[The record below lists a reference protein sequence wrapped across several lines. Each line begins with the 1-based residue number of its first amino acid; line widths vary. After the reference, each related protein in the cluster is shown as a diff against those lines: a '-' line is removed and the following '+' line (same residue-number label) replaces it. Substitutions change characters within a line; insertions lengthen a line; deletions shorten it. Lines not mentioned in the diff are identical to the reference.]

1 MVEYTSVMSPR
12 DIEAKGY
19 RDTGYV
25 EQGSKTIIDLIMQA
39 TVNNKCDLVI
49 RTLDAEGKLFQTFQ
63 RGKYL

>member
-12 DIEAKGY
+12 DIEVKGY

-39 TVNNKCDLVI
+39 TVDNKCDLVI
-49 RTLDAEGKLFQTFQ
+49 RTLDAEGKLFQIFQ
-63 RGKYL
+63 RGKCL